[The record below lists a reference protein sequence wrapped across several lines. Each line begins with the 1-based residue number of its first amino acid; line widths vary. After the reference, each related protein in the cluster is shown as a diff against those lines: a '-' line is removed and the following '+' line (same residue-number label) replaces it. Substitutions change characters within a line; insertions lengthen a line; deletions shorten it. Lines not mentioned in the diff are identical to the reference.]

1 MKSLG
6 GNQMNTYFEN
16 FLVSIFSKTLCEENR
31 QKKIDEISKNESTKE
46 FRKILDRMAKELIE
60 TTFDNERLKNAMLS
74 LPKIGRIV
82 LTFQVV
88 LDMDIFEVAYLL
100 NTTSESA
107 SAQKYKAINKL
118 REYMNNDL

>member
-1 MKSLG
+1 
-6 GNQMNTYFEN
+6 
-16 FLVSIFSKTLCEENR
+16 
-31 QKKIDEISKNESTKE
+31 
-46 FRKILDRMAKELIE
+46 MAKELID

-107 SAQKYKAINKL
+107 SAQKYKAINQL